1 MICPARQCKLPPA
14 RMALKT
20 KKNAHKAVV
29 PAWEE

>member
-1 MICPARQCKLPPA
+1 LAREIMQPPPA

-20 KKNAHKAVV
+20 KKNTHKAVV